1 MSIEADPDK
10 GQQEDKNEEIEVKPP
25 EAKKPSKTPNE
36 VRMAEALKKL
46 QEEKAEL
53 EKYKTEAERA
63 KLSDSERAKA
73 EAADLKKEVEKLTR
87 ENAIKEVEIKLR
99 DQVDNLVEAGLDGR
113 KFGKTVLA
121 EWDEENETFDDFVKR
136 AKEDK
141 DLKRFFKPEGE
152 IERPKAPE
160 PPGQGSKRANKAM
173 EASAEEKEWAKRT
186 YPGNEALQKR
196 VLEQL
201 KAAKKKRAEE
211 EAE

>member
-1 MSIEADPDK
+1 MSTESDPDK
-10 GQQEDKNEEIEVKPP
+10 GEDKNDEQEVKTP
-25 EAKKPSKTPNE
+25 EARKPTKTPNE

-63 KLSDSERAKA
+63 KLSDSDRAKA

-87 ENAIKEVEIKLR
+87 ENAVKDVEIKLR

-121 EWDEENETFDDFVKR
+121 EWDEESETFEDFVKR

-141 DLKRFFKPEGE
+141 DLKRFFKSEGE

-160 PPGQGSKRANKAM
+160 APGTGSKRANKVA